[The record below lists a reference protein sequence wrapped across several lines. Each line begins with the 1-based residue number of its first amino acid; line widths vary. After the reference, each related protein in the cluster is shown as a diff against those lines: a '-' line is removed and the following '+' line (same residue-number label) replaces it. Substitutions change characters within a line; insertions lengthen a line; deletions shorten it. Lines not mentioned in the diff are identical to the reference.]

1 MLYLRHKIIF
11 ISPALLP
18 AMQETQGNMDGVLS
32 RNDLCDDEKAKRYFP
47 LHSRYLVFEEQ
58 SNTRTPATNR
68 YDSISCYCIR
78 AQVNKIP
85 AQKKAKNI
93 PTMLLLPVSVLV

>member
-18 AMQETQGNMDGVLS
+18 AMQETQGDMDGVLS
-32 RNDLCDDEKAKRYFP
+32 GDDICDDVKAKRYFQ
-47 LHSRYLVFEEQ
+47 LHSRYLAFEEQ
-58 SNTRTPATNR
+58 SNTRTPATHR
-68 YDSISCYCIR
+68 YDSIPSYCIR

-85 AQKKAKNI
+85 AQKRQKNI
-93 PTMLLLPVSVLV
+93 PTMLILPVLVLV

>member
-1 MLYLRHKIIF
+1 
-11 ISPALLP
+11 
-18 AMQETQGNMDGVLS
+18 MQETQGDMDGVLS
-32 RNDLCDDEKAKRYFP
+32 RDDICDEEKAKRHFQ
-47 LHSRYLVFEEQ
+47 LHSRYLAFEEQ

-68 YDSISCYCIR
+68 YDSIPSYCIR

-93 PTMLLLPVSVLV
+93 LTMLLLTVLVLV